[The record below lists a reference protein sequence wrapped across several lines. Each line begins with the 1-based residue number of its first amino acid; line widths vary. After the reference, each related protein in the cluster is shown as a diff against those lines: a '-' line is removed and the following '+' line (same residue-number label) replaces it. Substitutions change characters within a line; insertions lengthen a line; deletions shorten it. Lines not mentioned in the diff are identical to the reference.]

1 MKNINPEENGFEA
14 HQEFHKYKTEIDGN
28 ESSDKSRK
36 NYEHKIS
43 FQMSMIERPLM
54 KFSLIQLFEILLRN
68 VQKCGSV

>member
-1 MKNINPEENGFEA
+1 MENINPEENEFEE
-14 HQEFHKYKTEIDGN
+14 HQELHKYKTEINGN

-36 NYEHKIS
+36 NYENKIS

-54 KFSLIQLFEILLRN
+54 KFSLVQPFEILPKN